1 MSKTIVALAT
11 PSAHSAIAVVRL
23 SGDAAIEIADSIFRP
38 FYIDSILNL
47 PGYHAAYGNVLQNG
61 KPLDEAVALVFR
73 APKSYTGEN
82 MVELSCHGN
91 PLIAARLVAAC
102 IEAGAAPAGAGEFT
116 RRAFENGK
124 LDLSQAE
131 AVAELI
137 ESESGLAAAA
147 ALDRRSGTLG
157 KQIDDIADGLSFTAA
172 KLAVW
177 SDYPEEEDA
186 PFVTREELIDEFTA
200 AAEKLSALM
209 SGYNTGRLVQNGIR
223 IAVAGS
229 PNVGKST
236 LTNLLSGSE
245 RSIVTDIAG
254 TTRDIVEAA
263 AELDGVS
270 LKLLDTAGIRETD
283 DAVEKIG
290 VERAKAAVEQSDL
303 VLFVVDASR
312 PITDED
318 IDIYNQIENRP
329 HIVVYNK
336 NDLIQQNFQ
345 QQIKADVEISAARAE
360 GIENLKQQ
368 IKQKLGLNLT
378 QDSCLIASQRQF
390 DCVSRAK
397 KALDEAV
404 FRLNEGVTLDIA
416 AILLEEAIQPLAEL
430 VGKSASQA
438 VIEQVFANFCVGK

>member
-23 SGDAAIEIADSIFRP
+23 SGDAAIEIADSIFQP
-38 FYIDSILNL
+38 FYIESIKNL

-186 PFVTREELIDEFTA
+186 PFVTREELIDEFSG

-270 LKLLDTAGIRETD
+270 LKLLDKFCSGHFSQAGVPGTQMVAPRSITAWLKSPGRSAGTRAAASPSNRRRTEGMPTFSRMPRNLLTTRITLPSTAGT
-283 DAVEKIG
+283 G
-290 VERAKAAVEQSDL
+290 
-303 VLFVVDASR
+303 
-312 PITDED
+312 
-318 IDIYNQIENRP
+318 
-329 HIVVYNK
+329 
-336 NDLIQQNFQ
+336 
-345 QQIKADVEISAARAE
+345 
-360 GIENLKQQ
+360 
-368 IKQKLGLNLT
+368 
-378 QDSCLIASQRQF
+378 
-390 DCVSRAK
+390 
-397 KALDEAV
+397 
-404 FRLNEGVTLDIA
+404 
-416 AILLEEAIQPLAEL
+416 
-430 VGKSASQA
+430 
-438 VIEQVFANFCVGK
+438 